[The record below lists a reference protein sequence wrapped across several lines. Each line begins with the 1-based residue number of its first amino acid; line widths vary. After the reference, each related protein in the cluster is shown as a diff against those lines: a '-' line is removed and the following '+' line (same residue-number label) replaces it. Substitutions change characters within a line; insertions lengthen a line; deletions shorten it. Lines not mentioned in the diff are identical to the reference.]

1 MKKCEKGRKLNNR
14 GMSLIE
20 ILVAIIILAVVTGP
34 LLHSFVTAIKL
45 NSKAKEQQRVITA
58 AQSIMEGFKA
68 YTLEELCMQFYQNQ
82 ATVDP
87 SPANSGFYVVANAGG
102 VKEIDTMGNP
112 YSSISSVPDGE
123 GTALVF
129 TPSLSNEY
137 AFSLENVDFEGQK
150 YDAKVEL
157 EPLTVADMAAVPAV
171 TNLASIED
179 FDVDTTAAYD
189 QTDENMDAVAAS
201 AIVDKLWTEGEYTWR
216 LIPDRTGET
225 EAEVKAKILENLKI
239 NKKTTK
245 LEIESATEWKAGATV
260 TSYTVK
266 VQILYSYEVAS
277 YTYTYPNPYNPA
289 AADLPETITT
299 SPGSVY
305 LQEDGTVLASGSGI
319 TYATIY
325 PTDETKDAS
334 KLKSI
339 SFCYYP
345 AYDYSSVGSS
355 VGSGVSIEEECFEI
369 SSWSPNPAVNVSL
382 IKQRHS
388 GIGDDAK
395 LSTLESTYI
404 GMINTMGDDSFLKL
418 GTNITAEGS
427 NIKENLADAITPAG
441 DMVTEKPQVL
451 IYKVQ
456 VSVYRAGE
464 AAGGFAGEPLV
475 VLDGTMYD

>member
-87 SPANSGFYVVANAGG
+87 SPANGGFYVVANAGG

-129 TPSLSNEY
+129 TPSLGNKY

-179 FDVDTTAAYD
+179 FDVDTTAVYD
-189 QTDENMDAVAAS
+189 QTNENIDAVVAS
-201 AIVDKLWTEGEYTWR
+201 EIVDYVWDNTTWSGWQAYQ
-216 LIPDRTGET
+216 TNT
-225 EAEVKAKILENLKI
+225 SKSEAEAKALMLENLKI

-245 LEIESATEWKAGATV
+245 LEIESKDEWKEGATV

-266 VQILYSYEVAS
+266 LQIMYDYEIAVYTYSYVD
-277 YTYTYPNPYNPA
+277 PYSSTDKPG
-289 AADLPETITT
+289 TT
-299 SPGSVY
+299 QAISGRMY
-305 LQEDGTVLASGSGI
+305 LREDGTISDSNM

-325 PTDETKDAS
+325 PTEETKDAS

-345 AYDYSSVGSS
+345 AYDYSSVGD
-355 VGSGVSIEEECFEI
+355 VGSGVSIKEECFEI
-369 SSWSPNPAVNVSL
+369 SSWYPNPAVNVSL

-388 GIGDDAK
+388 NISDDAQ

-418 GTNITAEGS
+418 GANITAEGS

-441 DMVTEKPQVL
+441 DMVTEKSQVL
-451 IYKVQ
+451 IYKVK
-456 VSVYRAGE
+456 VSVYSAGE